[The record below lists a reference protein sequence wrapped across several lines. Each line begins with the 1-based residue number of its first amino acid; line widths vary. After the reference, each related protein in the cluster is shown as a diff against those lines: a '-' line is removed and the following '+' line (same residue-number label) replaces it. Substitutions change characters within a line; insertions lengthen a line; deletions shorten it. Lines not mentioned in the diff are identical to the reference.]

1 MNFIFVSPNFPER
14 NYKWVEALRERGVN
28 VLGIGDTPVWNIHDR
43 LKKALTEYYY
53 VWDMNDHG
61 LMDKAVEYYQS
72 KYGKID
78 FIESNNEWWLAEDA
92 RLRERFGVVTGFHPS
107 DMEHIKAKSAMKE
120 YFQKAGVKTMRYL
133 VVAGKQDKEAATE
146 FVKSVGYPVFVKP
159 NIGVGAADSYSLHNQ
174 EEFDAFFEK
183 ALPEPYIME
192 EFIDGRI
199 VSFDGVCNDEG
210 DVVFCTTDHFPV
222 AVAEIVNA
230 HEDHMYYD
238 VPFGLKMSDIDQ
250 VAFEAAGRAVVKAFG
265 IRKRVFHI
273 EFFVLNSDK
282 PGFAKKG
289 EFVALECNMR
299 APGGYTVD
307 LIDYANSA
315 SVYQIYADII
325 CFNENRQY
333 MGYPKHYSLAVHRR
347 DEYQYVHSDEE
358 VLEKFADSI
367 KMHGR
372 YPDHI
377 AAVMGNRY
385 FFAIFDDFEKGLEF
399 DKFVRLKK

>member
-28 VLGIGDTPVWNIHDR
+28 VLGIGDTPVWNLHDR
-43 LKKALTEYYY
+43 LKRALTEYYY
-53 VWDMNDHG
+53 VWDMNNHD
-61 LMDKAVEYYQS
+61 LMDKAVEYYRN

-78 FIESNNEWWLAEDA
+78 FIESNNEWWLQEDA
-92 RLRERFGVVTGFHPS
+92 RLRERFGVVTGFHPK
-107 DMEHIKAKSAMKE
+107 DMDHIKAKSSMKE
-120 YFQKAGVKTMRYL
+120 FFQKAGVKTMRYL
-133 VVAGKQDKEAATE
+133 VVAGKQDKEAATK
-146 FVKSVGYPVFVKP
+146 FVHEVGYPVFVKP

-183 ALPEPYIME
+183 VLPESYIME

-199 VSFDGVCNDEG
+199 VSFDGVCNDES

-222 AVAEIVNA
+222 AVAELVHA
-230 HEDHMYYD
+230 GADHMYYD
-238 VPFGLKMSDIDQ
+238 VPFGLTMSDIDQ
-250 VAFEAAGRAVVKAFG
+250 VAFEKAGRAVVKSFG

-273 EFFVLNSDK
+273 EFFVLNQDK

-333 MGYPKHYSLAVHRR
+333 MGYPKHYSFAVHRR
-347 DEYQYVHSDEE
+347 DVYQYAHSDEE
-358 VLEKFADSI
+358 VLAKYADCI
-367 KMHGR
+367 KMNGR

-385 FFAIFDDFEKGLEF
+385 FFAVFDDFEKGLEF